1 MLEKEEYLA
10 KGKRSVVYK
19 GFFKGKEAVLKVAN
33 KDSPLGIMRN
43 EANWLKRLEKYDIS
57 PRLYKAG
64 EDYIICEFVKG
75 KRIIDWIIEH
85 DQKEIKKVLKKV
97 LMQCR
102 ILDKLKVNKKEL
114 QRPVKH
120 IIIGKTVKMIDFER
134 CKETNNP
141 KNVTQFCQ
149 FLTSKNMK
157 TILDDKK
164 ILINKDELLPLLQN
178 YKKEQ
183 TEKNFKKIL
192 NCILKQG
199 TCL

>member
-1 MLEKEEYLA
+1 MLENEEYLA

-33 KDSPLGIMRN
+33 KDAPVGIMRN
-43 EANWLKRLEKYDIS
+43 EAKWLKKLEKYNIS
-57 PRLYKAG
+57 PRLYKSE
-64 EDYIICEFVKG
+64 EDYLICEFVKG
-75 KRIIDWIIEH
+75 KRIIDWIREH
-85 DQKEIKKVLKKV
+85 NQKEIKKVIKLVLK
-97 LMQCR
+97 QCR

-120 IIIGKTVKMIDFER
+120 IIIGKAVKMIDFER

-141 KNVTQFCQ
+141 KNVTQLCQ
-149 FLTSKNMK
+149 FLISKNMK
-157 TILDDKK
+157 IILDSKK
-164 ILINKDELLPLLQN
+164 IFLNKDKLLPLLKK

-183 TEKNFKKIL
+183 TEENFKKIL
-192 NCILKQG
+192 NHIIRQD